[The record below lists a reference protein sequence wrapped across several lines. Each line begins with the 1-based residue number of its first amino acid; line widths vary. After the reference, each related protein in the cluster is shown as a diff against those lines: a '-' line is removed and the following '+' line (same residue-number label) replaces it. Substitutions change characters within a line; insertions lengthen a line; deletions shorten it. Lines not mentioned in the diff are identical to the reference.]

1 MIRNVGTIDR
11 GIRLVIGILILG
23 LYGALEPPWRYVTLI
38 GLIPIGTALTGNCPM
53 YTLFRIN
60 TCRTG
65 SPGASK

>member
-1 MIRNVGTIDR
+1 MTRNVGTIDR